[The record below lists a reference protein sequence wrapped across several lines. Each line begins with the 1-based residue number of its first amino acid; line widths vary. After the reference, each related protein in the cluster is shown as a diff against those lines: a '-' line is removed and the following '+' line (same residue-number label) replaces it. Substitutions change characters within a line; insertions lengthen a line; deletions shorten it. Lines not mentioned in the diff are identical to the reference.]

1 MSLGR
6 PGAGHMAPVQERET
20 NFLAVDF
27 KVLIL
32 NFVLL
37 LLHIPNDLDYG
48 ETDCSVL
55 TI

>member
-6 PGAGHMAPVQERET
+6 PGAGHMAPVQERKT

-37 LLHIPNDLDYG
+37 LVDTPDDPDYG
-48 ETDCSVL
+48 ETDSSVL
-55 TI
+55 NI